1 MSLKDGTTYVGI
13 AIRLDGCSNN
23 ICHEGHNLWDVRIL
37 EEVAPSLLTCVPY
50 TTMISPMHDHAALGK
65 S

>member
-1 MSLKDGTTYVGI
+1 MSLKDRTTYVRT
-13 AIRLDGCSNN
+13 AIRLDGCSND

-37 EEVAPSLLTCVPY
+37 EEVARSLLTWVPY
-50 TTMISPMHDHAALGK
+50 TSMISPMHDHAALGK